1 MVILALQIAAAVL
14 ALLAHAAVATHYVLK
29 SRDHATRAGLASS
42 LAGRSAK
49 SAEEAA
55 GIARWEKWPDAG

>member
-1 MVILALQIAAAVL
+1 VIVLALQIVAAAVT
-14 ALLAHAAVATHYVLK
+14 LLAHAAVATHYVLK
-29 SRDHATRAGLASS
+29 SRDHATRAGLASG
-42 LAGRSAK
+42 LAIRSAK